1 MFSTLIQTSAL
12 LLSLHLI
19 ATTLRSWH
27 KLRDFPGPRLASFSN
42 LWLFVSALSGKAYL
56 HRMDLRRKYGRTPP
70 SPVSSGTPVVGSIG
84 ISPLIRIGPDTL
96 ITDDPAIF
104 KRINSPHG
112 GYVRGDW
119 YAVMRL
125 DPYQDTLIASMNNKF
140 HDDIRARTAAGIT
153 GREVPG
159 MEDDIDGVVWDL
171 ITLIESKYI
180 SSSTADLSNHSSDG
194 TKPLKS
200 SRPMDWAPIAQYFT
214 LDALTK
220 VAYRKDF
227 GHLKTDSD
235 VFAYLKTLQDM
246 TLFIAVCSD
255 IPWLGKIFLNKLS
268 LWLIGPKVTDTK
280 GAGAVM
286 GVAKEV
292 VGQRFET
299 DPTGTEHQDMLSSF
313 IRHGLPR
320 RQCEAELPSQ
330 FVAGSDTTANIL
342 RIGLF
347 MAATTPRVSSA
358 IRREIDEAVRSNRV
372 SSPIA
377 SAEAKKLPY
386 LQAFIWE
393 TLRLNPPVSLLF
405 PKIVPPTG
413 DTLGGKFVPS
423 GTKIGVDFWSMGRC
437 TDIFGD
443 DPDTFRPERFLEA
456 SAEKRD
462 MMEKTTDLIFG
473 YGRYRCLGRNM
484 AWMEMEKVFVELVNP
499 EVPFIRTH
507 YALFLIKDM
516 YMVVTKRQQ

>member
-1 MFSTLIQTSAL
+1 MFSTHIQTSAL
-12 LLSLHLI
+12 LLFLHLI
-19 ATTLRSWH
+19 VTTLLSWH

-42 LWLFVSALSGKAYL
+42 LWLFVTALSGKAYL

-84 ISPLIRIGPDTL
+84 ISPLIRIGPDML

-112 GYVRGDW
+112 GYARGD
-119 YAVMRL
+119 Y
-125 DPYQDTLIASMNNKF
+125 MNTKF

-180 SSSTADLSNHSSDG
+180 YSSTADISNNSSG
-194 TKPLKS
+194 TKPMES
-200 SRPMDWAPIAQYFT
+200 PRPMDWASIAQYLT

-227 GHLKTDSD
+227 GHLRTDSD
-235 VFAYLKTLQDM
+235 VFAYLKTMQDM

-292 VGQRFET
+292 VSQRFET
-299 DPTGTEHQDMLSSF
+299 DPNGTEHQDMLSSF

-358 IRREIDEAVRSNRV
+358 IREEIDEAVRSNMV
-372 SSPIA
+372 SSPIT
-377 SAEAKKLPY
+377 STESKELPY
-386 LQAFIWE
+386 PQAFIWE

-405 PKIVPPTG
+405 PKIVPLTG
-413 DTLGGKFVPS
+413 DTLGGKFIPS
-423 GTKIGVDFWSMGRC
+423 GTKIGVDFWSMGRR
-437 TDIFGD
+437 TDIFGN
-443 DPDTFRPERFLEA
+443 DPDIFRPERFLEA
-456 SAEKRD
+456 SPEKRD
-462 MMEKTTDLIFG
+462 IMEKTTDLIFA

-484 AWMEMEKVFVELVNP
+484 AWMEMEKVFVELLRRYDIQLVNP

-507 YALFLIKDM
+507 YALFLVKDM
-516 YMVVTKRQQ
+516 YMVVTKRQQEEKPQVP